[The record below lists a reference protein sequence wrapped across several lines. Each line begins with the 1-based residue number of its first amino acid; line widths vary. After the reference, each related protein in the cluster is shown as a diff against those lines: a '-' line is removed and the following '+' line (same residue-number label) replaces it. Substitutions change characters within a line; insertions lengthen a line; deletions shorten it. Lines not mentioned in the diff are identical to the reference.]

1 MYSST
6 RRYLSFFDSD
16 KKFNAVTSPL
26 KDFIRTSRVPFC
38 SFTLKLLTQVAPPS
52 EYCFSISIGESQY
65 GPVTSGL
72 SPYCSLLRYLSSWKK
87 FSGSFSSMGGF
98 ALDLTT
104 MVVKE
109 LYPINTI
116 AILSTKVLSAHQPRF
131 LEYIT
136 SAVMSAISKIRY
148 AKIPEL
154 KGRPIE
160 LTKNLSKSPASLMTP

>member
-1 MYSST
+1 
-6 RRYLSFFDSD
+6 
-16 KKFNAVTSPL
+16 
-26 KDFIRTSRVPFC
+26 
-38 SFTLKLLTQVAPPS
+38 
-52 EYCFSISIGESQY
+52 
-65 GPVTSGL
+65 
-72 SPYCSLLRYLSSWKK
+72 
-87 FSGSFSSMGGF
+87 MGGF

-136 SAVMSAISKIRY
+136 SAVMSAISRIRY

-160 LTKNLSKSPASLMTP
+160 FTKNLSKSPASLMTP